1 MISLQS
7 PVILFPP
14 AFTNEKNQ
22 IVNPNPIILS
32 HLDVSY
38 VDTPMKKNVS
48 AHINGL
54 PGSFSLF
61 SGSEYDSIGDWTQEQ
76 AETRLRSHIGQ
87 TPEEIQKTLQSIFPQ
102 TLEQNPNGPGSILT
116 GMISSLGIKSSA
128 DCSCRRH
135 AIEMN
140 QRGPDW
146 CEENITTILSWL
158 KEESHKR
165 NLPYIEIVAK
175 AMVQRAINK
184 SRRLL
189 EKEKQNEQTR

>member
-14 AFTNEKNQ
+14 AFTNENNQ
-22 IVNPNPIILS
+22 IVNPNPIVLNY
-32 HLDVSY
+32 LDVSY
-38 VDTPMKKNVS
+38 VDTPMKKEVS
-48 AHINGL
+48 AYINGL

-61 SGSEYDSIGDWTQEQ
+61 SGSEYDIIGDWTQEQ
-76 AETRLRSHIGQ
+76 AETKLRSHIGQ

-116 GMISSLGIKSSA
+116 GMISSLGIKSSS

-140 QRGPDW
+140 QHGPDW
-146 CEENITTILSWL
+146 CQENITTVLSWL

-165 NLPYIEIVAK
+165 NLPYIEMVAK